1 MKKKGQIDILEEIVV
16 DLFAGGGGWST
27 GFELATGRVVNI
39 AVNHDPD
46 AVLMHRTNHPYT
58 EHFCEDVFEVDPEKA
73 CRGRRVG
80 WLHASPDCKH
90 FSKAKGGKP
99 VDKRI
104 RGLAWVVLRWALEVE
119 PRILSLENVEEFQ
132 TWGPLTEID
141 GSLFPDPERKG
152 ETFQGF
158 IGMLTDGISPEHP
171 ALAEAC
177 ETLGWDI
184 GGEKAKR
191 LVAGLGYAADWREL
205 VAADFGAATS
215 RKRFFLIARK
225 DGRALAWPNPTHAPA
240 GSSEVSAG
248 RKKAWRSAAE
258 IIDWSLPCPSIFST
272 KEQIKEEYGV
282 NAVRPL
288 ADNTLRRIA
297 RGMDKFV
304 LKSPEPFIVQTN
316 HKYEHFRG
324 QHTAEPLKTITAK
337 NQYGV
342 VEPTLAPCIMCNN
355 ANNVG
360 AMIGE
365 PVPTITT
372 GNRNFLTSAA
382 LVQYH
387 TEQNEDVRGQSVEA
401 PLGTVDTS
409 NRYGVAAAS
418 LVKYYGVGTGQTVG
432 EPAHT
437 VTTKDREALAVAFLE
452 VHHAGG
458 YHGKGN
464 SPDIPLNTIT
474 TSGGISVNMAH
485 VIKFK
490 GNDIGQHPQ
499 DPLHTVT
506 TSAGEF
512 ASCRTYLV
520 KVEEGIQP
528 LYFWPQIRELLNK
541 YCGYTLRENEVLIIE
556 LGGAPHFVADIGL
569 RMFTPREL
577 YSAQGFPEDYII
589 DMSFDGKAYGK
600 SKQVARCG
608 NAVPPPFATDLVRAN
623 APEWCEG
630 VHIASMREWDATVT
644 A

>member
-1 MKKKGQIDILEEIVV
+1 MDTGGRKKVMDLRQLVNTNFTWRDLHVTLTYDSEHLPKTEEEAERNFRNWLE
-16 DLFAGGGGWST
+16 
-27 GFELATGRVVNI
+27 RVARRCKKLGLPPPKYIGV
-39 AVNHDPD
+39 
-46 AVLMHRTNHPYT
+46 T
-58 EHFCEDVFEVDPEKA
+58 EHQEPGPGRKGVRYHHHAILSCGLNRDELESLWHA
-73 CRGRRVG
+73 GRGRKRFERMG
-80 WLHASPDCKH
+80 TANADRLQLD
-90 FSKAKGGKP
+90 KG
-99 VDKRI
+99 
-104 RGLAWVVLRWALEVE
+104 
-119 PRILSLENVEEFQ
+119 
-132 TWGPLTEID
+132 
-141 GSLFPDPERKG
+141 
-152 ETFQGF
+152 
-158 IGMLTDGISPEHP
+158 
-171 ALAEAC
+171 
-177 ETLGWDI
+177 
-184 GGEKAKR
+184 KR

-225 DGRALAWPNPTHAPA
+225 DGRALAWPNPMHAPA
-240 GSSEVSAG
+240 GSSEVSSG

-365 PVPTITT
+365 PVPKITT

-569 RMFTPREL
+569 RMLTPREL

-608 NAVPPPFATDLVRAN
+608 NAVPPPFATALVRAN